1 MDQTRITKMKGR
13 LGITHDKKDAEIGEH
28 MDAALLEMSRNGIET
43 DDNAMTF
50 MCMEL
55 FVKSML
61 NYENAADRYERA
73 FDGMMKTL
81 PLSGDYHV

>member
-1 MDQTRITKMKGR
+1 
-13 LGITHDKKDAEIGEH
+13 
-28 MDAALLEMSRNGIET
+28 
-43 DDNAMTF
+43 
-50 MCMEL
+50 MEL
-55 FVKSML
+55 FVKSIM